1 MIQFAN
7 PIFLLFI
14 FAIPFFFLFY
24 ALWRRG
30 RNRRLRRF
38 GDPELVDS
46 LMPERSKSK
55 GWLRL
60 VCFSLGWLFLMTGL
74 ARPQIGARLME
85 NTNSGAEIMI
95 ALDVSN
101 SMKAKDYSPNRLER
115 AKMDLSRLLDK
126 LHSDRVGLVIFAGE
140 SFVQVPITAD
150 YVSAKLFLS
159 PINTSSVPIQGTA
172 IGEAIITCAQSF
184 SADGMQ
190 EQGNKAII
198 VISDG
203 ENHEDDAVQA
213 AAAAKDAGI
222 NVYTIGVG
230 TPAGEPIPDDGGG
243 LMKDKDGN
251 IVVTKLD
258 EETLKD
264 IAEAG
269 GGIYVRASDTNF
281 GLGDIVEK
289 VRELKKTSYQE
300 VAFEEYNEQFMYF
313 LGIALI
319 FFFLEFLIGDRKMKK
334 KLFAVGLILL
344 LSGTQMFAQADR
356 KEVRKGNR
364 YFKANDMKKSEV
376 EYRKGLLKDSLSVKG
391 NYNLGNTLLRQNDIE
406 GAMKV
411 YATIADTVSK
421 MPFEPSWKG
430 VQTTLPQQDMKQKIK
445 KEDPMLKH
453 QGKASSASK
462 YFFNLG
468 NAFLSE
474 KQYDKAMEA
483 YKQSLVRN
491 PADLTAKANY
501 AYAKKMLEN
510 QQNQQNQDQ
519 NKDQQNQDQNKD
531 QQNQDQNKDQQNQ
544 DQNKDQQNQDQ
555 NKDQQNQDQNK
566 DQQNQDQ
573 NKDQQNQDQN
583 KDQQNQDQNQDQ
595 QNQDQNKDQQNQDQN
610 KDQQNQDQN
619 KDQQNQDQ
627 NKDQQQQPQGGG
639 SQDQKMSSQAAAQM
653 LQAIQ
658 DKENQTQEK
667 VKKAKALA
675 AKKKKKDKNW

>member
-1 MIQFAN
+1 MIQFAK

-38 GDPELVDS
+38 GDPKLIDE

-60 VCFSLGWLFLMTGL
+60 VCFSLAWLFLMIGL
-74 ARPQIGARLME
+74 ARPQIGARLLE
-85 NTNSGAEIMI
+85 NSNTGSEIMV

-115 AKMDLSRLLDK
+115 AKMDLSRLMDK
-126 LHSDRVGLVIFAGE
+126 LHSDRIGLVIFAGE

-150 YVSAKLFLS
+150 YVSAKIFLS
-159 PINTSSVPIQGTA
+159 SINTSSVPVQGTA
-172 IGEAIITCAQSF
+172 IGDAIITCAQSF
-184 SADGMQ
+184 SMDGMQ
-190 EQGNKAII
+190 EKENKAII

-203 ENHEDDAVQA
+203 ENHEDDAVAA
-213 AAAAKDAGI
+213 AAAAKEAGI
-222 NVYTIGVG
+222 SVYTIGVG

-243 LMKDKDGN
+243 LMKDSDGQ

-258 EETLKD
+258 EQTLKD

-289 VRELKKTSYQE
+289 VRDLKKTSYQE

-313 LGIALI
+313 LGIAL
-319 FFFLEFLIGDRKMKK
+319 FFLFLEFLIGDKKMKK
-334 KLFAVGLILL
+334 KLFAVAFILFV
-344 LSGTQMFAQADR
+344 SSAQVFAQADK

-364 YFKANDMKKSEV
+364 YFKSDDFKKSEV

-391 NYNLGNTLLRQNDIE
+391 NYNLGNVLFRQNDLE
-406 GAMKV
+406 GAMKA
-411 YATIADTVSK
+411 YASIADTVSK
-421 MPFEPSWKG
+421 LPFSPGWDG
-430 VQTTLPQQDMKQKIK
+430 VRTTLPEQNMKEKIK
-445 KEDPMLKH
+445 KEDPFLKR
-453 QGKASSASK
+453 QGKATTSSK

-468 NAFLSE
+468 NAFLSA

-491 PADLTAKANY
+491 PADMTAKANY

-519 NKDQQNQDQNKD
+519 NKDQNQDQNKD
-531 QQNQDQNKDQQNQ
+531 QK
-544 DQNKDQQNQDQ
+544 
-555 NKDQQNQDQNK
+555 
-566 DQQNQDQ
+566 
-573 NKDQQNQDQN
+573 
-583 KDQQNQDQNQDQ
+583 
-595 QNQDQNKDQQNQDQN
+595 
-610 KDQQNQDQN
+610 
-619 KDQQNQDQ
+619 
-627 NKDQQQQPQGGG
+627 QQPQGGG
-639 SQDQKMSSQAAAQM
+639 SEQKISSQAAAQM
-653 LQAIQ
+653 LQALQ

-667 VKKAKALA
+667 VKKAKAAA